1 MPGLTLGIGET
12 NPKRGAIQ
20 YDARRVDGLPLK
32 IVAAAS
38 LTTVPVGTIVTWQEE
53 TTTGKQILCTGA
65 APYTDDEYGTYAIIG
80 IGFLEAVSQQNG
92 TLNQAPG
99 VFSDGDIAAMV
110 SDLAPVAQV
119 PFKAS
124 EQPVAGAAAYV
135 TVGGLISNS
144 ASGNVAFPGEVF
156 VGTPGIQNSGQLKT
170 GYLFARLSKNTI

>member
-1 MPGLTLGIGET
+1 MPGLTLGITET
-12 NPKRGAIQ
+12 NPKKGAIQ

-32 IVAAAS
+32 IVAAS
-38 LTTVPVGTIVTWQEE
+38 GLSTVPVGTIVTWQENE
-53 TTTGKQILCTGA
+53 DGKQILCTGA
-65 APYTDDEYGTYAIIG
+65 APYTGDEYSTYAIIG
-80 IGFLEAVSQQNG
+80 IGFLEAVTQQNG
-92 TLNQAPG
+92 TLNQATA

-124 EQPVAGAAAYV
+124 EQPVAGAGCYV

-156 VGTPGIQNSGQLKT
+156 VGTPGVQNSGQLKS
-170 GYLFARLSKNTI
+170 GFMFARLSKNTI